1 MSLLEAATEVARIA
15 GDTANR
21 FFGKAVDV
29 ETKPDGSP
37 VTQADRAAE
46 AAARA
51 WIEARFPEDGIVG
64 EELGTTRPEARRKWI
79 LDPIDGTKSFVRGV
93 PLWGSLV
100 AVVEADVVLA
110 GAVYVAAVHEMVAA
124 APGEGCFWNGARA
137 RVSSV
142 SSLREAVVLTT
153 DLATPVVWG
162 TPEGARSAIGQLAAR
177 GAIARTWGDCYG
189 YVLVATGRAEA
200 MVDPVLSVWD
210 SAALQPIVEEA
221 GGVFTDVRGVR
232 TGLGGSAIA
241 TNAALAEEVRALFV
255 LPPEPAVRFDP
266 SSLNFDKG
274 GGLVA
279 VVTQDARSGEVLMT
293 AFADREAVD
302 LSLSTG
308 QMHYRSR
315 TRGLWKKGETSGN
328 LQRVVSLHADC
339 DGDAIL
345 ARVLP
350 QGPACHT
357 GDRTCFRDAPAPAA
371 LTALDRTIAARRANP
386 SGYTGKLF
394 ADRNLRLKKIGEEA
408 TELAVALADGDASR
422 ACEEGADLFYHALVA
437 LRAAGVGLDDV
448 REVLA
453 RRAEGAKGRG

>member
-1 MSLLEAATEVARIA
+1 VSLLQAVTEVARIA

-21 FFGKAVDV
+21 FFGKDLAV
-29 ETKPDGSP
+29 ETKADGSP

-64 EELGTTRPEARRKWI
+64 EELGVSRPEARRRWI

-100 AVVEADVVLA
+100 ALVEGDVVLA
-110 GAVYVAAVHEMVAA
+110 GAVYIAAQQEMVAA
-124 APGEGCFWNGARA
+124 ARGEGCFWNGTRA
-137 RVSSV
+137 KVSSV
-142 SSLREAVVLTT
+142 ANLRDAVVLTT
-153 DLATPVVWG
+153 DLATPVAWG
-162 TPEGARSAIGQLAAR
+162 AAPGARSAIGQLASR

-221 GGVFTDVRGVR
+221 GGVFTDVRGIR

-241 TNAALAEEVRALFV
+241 TNAALADEVRALFAS
-255 LPPEPAVRFDP
+255 PPDPAVAFDAA
-266 SSLNFDKG
+266 SLNFGKG

-279 VVTQDARSGEVLMT
+279 VVTQDARSGEVLMM
-293 AFADREAVD
+293 AYADREAVN
-302 LSLSTG
+302 LTLATG
-308 QMHYRSR
+308 LMHYRSR

-339 DGDAIL
+339 DGDTIL
-345 ARVLP
+345 ARVVP
-350 QGPACHT
+350 HGPACHT
-357 GDRTCFRDAPAPAA
+357 GDPTCFHDAPAPCA
-371 LTALDRTIAARRANP
+371 LTALDRTIAARQESP
-386 SGYTGKLF
+386 SGYTGKLL

-408 TELAVALADGDASR
+408 TELAVALADGDATR
-422 ACEEGADLFYHALVA
+422 AREEGADLFYHALVG

-453 RRAEGAKGRG
+453 RRAGTKSRG